1 MRSRGEEALGLF
13 KLRQSNGDNSAAAS
27 ISPTRL
33 ISFPKYSNS
42 ISNTA
47 TANFSSVDTSY
58 GHE

>member
-27 ISPTRL
+27 LSLTRL
-33 ISFPKYSNS
+33 ISFPEYYNS

-47 TANFSSVDTSY
+47 TAKFSSVDTS
-58 GHE
+58 